1 MKANRAGAA
10 GKFKMLAILLII
22 LVARLFGTVAY
33 SQVQPPNSP
42 SSFDVV
48 SIRENNSASGWG
60 MRFLPNGLSAKATTL
75 QYLIE
80 DAYGVYDAAF
90 LQGGPKWIAS
100 RQFDIEARYEG
111 NGGKEISMETRKEM
125 LRKLL
130 EERFSVRIH
139 RETHDVPSY
148 ALVVWKNGPKL
159 DLTPK
164 VATHRDETYGDVCLH
179 RESRPGFEKNEGCTL
194 DDLAFDL
201 SMNSEVGRPVINRT
215 GLTGR
220 YSFEL
225 KWSIGSGDKS
235 DDNSAPSIF
244 SAVKEQLG
252 LELQSIKAPHAVIV
266 IDSASL
272 PSQN

>member
-1 MKANRAGAA
+1 VKANRAGAA
-10 GKFKMLAILLII
+10 GKFKMLAILLIT
-22 LVARLFGTVAY
+22 LVAMLFGTVAY
-33 SQVQPPNSP
+33 SQAQPSNSP

-80 DAYGVYDAAF
+80 EAYGVYDPAF
-90 LQGGPKWIAS
+90 MQGGPKWIAS
-100 RQFDIEARYEG
+100 RQFDVEARYEAD
-111 NGGKEISMETRKEM
+111 GGKEISMDARKEM
-125 LRKLL
+125 LRRLL
-130 EERFSVRIH
+130 AERFAVRLH
-139 RETHDVPSY
+139 SEMHDVPSY
-148 ALVVWKNGPKL
+148 ALVIWKNGPKL
-159 DLTPK
+159 DLTQK
-164 VATHRDETYGDVCLH
+164 VGTHHEETYGDVCLH

-201 SMNSEVGRPVINRT
+201 SMNNEVGRPVINRT
-215 GLTGR
+215 GLTAR

-225 KWSIGSGDKS
+225 KWSIGSADKP

-252 LELQSIKAPHAVIV
+252 LELQSIKAPHKVIV